1 MADEGAPA
9 YRLDDQVGYLLRLAG
24 QRHVV
29 LFQSLM
35 EHDLTPTQFAML
47 IRLGEVG
54 SGSQNQL
61 GRMIGMDVATTKGVI
76 DRLKAKGLITLSA
89 DPADSRRR
97 VIALSDDG
105 KALLPAL
112 RALGRRI
119 TDATFADLSAEE
131 RATLVALL
139 RRLV

>member
-1 MADEGAPA
+1 MAGEAP
-9 YRLDDQVGYLLRLAG
+9 YRLDDQIGYLLRLAG
-24 QRHVV
+24 QRHVA

-54 SGSQNQL
+54 QGSQNQL

-76 DRLKAKGLITLSA
+76 DRLKAKALITLAA

-97 VIALSDDG
+97 LIALSEDG
-105 KALLPAL
+105 IKLLPAL
-112 RALGRRI
+112 QALGHQI
-119 TDATFADLSAEE
+119 TDATLGDLDKAE
-131 RATLVALL
+131 RATLLALL
-139 RRLV
+139 RRIS